1 MIQNKNIEHPLQKLI
16 LLSVNMFDYIVRLL
30 VRAVEGVYDVLLH
43 PVGGVQV
50 CLDGMPVYRVN
61 LPFDSFF
68 V

>member
-1 MIQNKNIEHPLQKLI
+1 MQNKDIENPSLKMI

-30 VRAVEGVYDVLLH
+30 VWAVEGVYDVLQH
-43 PVGGVQV
+43 PVGCVQV

-61 LPFDSFF
+61 LPFNSFF